1 MCIVTE
7 KLKQKLGT
15 RWYLEGTVKFVRYNT
30 TEGTFQNKSP
40 YQLQTY
46 DKIFMS
52 KMAISEIFL
61 KKKKGKESGRREA
74 DM

>member
-1 MCIVTE
+1 MLDIVP
-7 KLKQKLGT
+7 QKVHFKTIVL
-15 RWYLEGTVKFVRYNT
+15 
-30 TEGTFQNKSP
+30 

-46 DKIFMS
+46 DKIFIS

-61 KKKKGKESGRREA
+61 KKKKGKESGGREA